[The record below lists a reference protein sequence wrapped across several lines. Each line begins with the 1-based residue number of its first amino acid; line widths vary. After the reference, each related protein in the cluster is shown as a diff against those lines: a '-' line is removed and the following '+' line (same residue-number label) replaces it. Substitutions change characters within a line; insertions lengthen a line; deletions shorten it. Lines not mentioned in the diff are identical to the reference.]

1 MDTSEIEIREVQKET
16 GREIRY
22 SGREKLAIEISIL
35 RNKIEGKLE
44 EIRRPDNHF
53 GEVWGSLEEIGRERQ
68 RSEKKRLKA
77 IRKREKRDPAIYR
90 LRREWEVKKSLKLEE
105 KGKAKFYSDFE
116 RKLIIPKPRRN

>member
-68 RSEKKRLKA
+68 RSGKK
-77 IRKREKRDPAIYR
+77 D
-90 LRREWEVKKSLKLEE
+90 
-105 KGKAKFYSDFE
+105 
-116 RKLIIPKPRRN
+116 